1 MDDLWQTVLSG
12 AEPSLRQRSLCR
24 IASNQAVEVAARVA
38 HTASSL
44 AGGTSVYSSSAL
56 QRHARDVEVITH
68 HMIASPH
75 VWEDA
80 GRALFGLEPLA
91 PLF

>member
-1 MDDLWQTVLSG
+1 M
-12 AEPSLRQRSLCR
+12 
-24 IASNQAVEVAARVA
+24 ASR
-38 HTASSL
+38 L
-44 AGGTSVYSSSAL
+44 AGGTSVYSASAI
-56 QRHARDVEVITH
+56 QRHARDVDVITH
-68 HMIASPH
+68 HMIAAPH